1 MRPVISSLAV
11 LLCLLLAAPASAIV
25 GGEETQRDWPHMAA
39 MEYRDGPGEEFQFRC
54 GASLVAPDVILTAAH
69 CVDNGDGSGTADTL
83 TATDFRFLL
92 GTKLRDSGGERI
104 GAVEIVE
111 HPLWDESGNV
121 SGDVALVKLERP
133 SSLGT
138 PIELAQPAD
147 KPNWEP
153 GDPTTVIGWG
163 GKEFIAPPDAFPV
176 GFLVDNTTNELNEV
190 TIPIVSD
197 DDCELAYSHML
208 VGFDPETDVCAGEDT
223 GNKDSCQGDSGGP
236 LMVQSGGAWK
246 QVGVV
251 SEGLGCAY
259 PTQYGIYAE
268 AGGDVLRPWIES
280 NRDAM
285 SDADETTTTTTTTTT
300 TSGEQQGS
308 TTTTSG
314 DPAPAPA
321 PAPSE
326 TRSTTASSSAVP
338 VGVPAITRARFALPS
353 SLGSLRSAKRRGAF
367 LVQLRFN
374 IPVDVTATL
383 KQRGR
388 LVARGSRR
396 AVQNGALRLRFV
408 KGRRAKAGKAVL
420 RIVVT
425 NASGKRFA
433 ASRTVRIAR

>member
-1 MRPVISSLAV
+1 MRPVISSLSV
-11 LLCLLLAAPASAIV
+11 LLCLVLAAPASAIV

-39 MEYRDGPGEEFQFRC
+39 MEYREGPSEEFQFRC

-69 CVDNGDGSGTADTL
+69 CVSGDESSDEPDTFP
-83 TATDFRFLL
+83 AGNFRFLL
-92 GTKLRDSGGERI
+92 GTKLRDNGGERI
-104 GAVEIVE
+104 GAVQIVE

-121 SGDVALVKLERP
+121 SGDVALVKLERA
-133 SSLGT
+133 STLGS
-138 PIELAQPAD
+138 PIGLAQPAD

-153 GDPTTVIGWG
+153 GDPATVIGWG
-163 GKEFIAPPDAFPV
+163 GKEFIAPPDAFPA
-176 GFLVDNTTNELNEV
+176 GFFVDNTTNELNEV

-197 DDCELAYSHML
+197 DDCELSYSHML
-208 VGFDPETDVCAGEDT
+208 VGFDPETDVCAGEET

-280 NRDAM
+280 NRDAL
-285 SDADETTTTTTTTTT
+285 SSAGDTTT
-300 TSGEQQGS
+300 TSGQQQGS

-314 DPAPAPA
+314 DAPAPAPA

-326 TRSTTASSSAVP
+326 PRSTTASSSAVP
-338 VGVPAITRARFALPS
+338 AGIPSVTRARFFLPS
-353 SLGSLRSAKRRGAF
+353 SLGSLRRARQRGGFA
-367 LVQLRFN
+367 VQLRFN
-374 IPVDVTATL
+374 IPVKVTATL

-388 LVARGSRR
+388 VVARGSRR
-396 AVQNGALRLRFV
+396 AVKDGALRLRLL
-408 KGRRAKAGKAVL
+408 KGRRVRAGKAVL
-420 RIVVT
+420 RVVAT
-425 NASGKRFA
+425 NASGRSFSS
-433 ASRTVRIAR
+433 SRTVRVGR